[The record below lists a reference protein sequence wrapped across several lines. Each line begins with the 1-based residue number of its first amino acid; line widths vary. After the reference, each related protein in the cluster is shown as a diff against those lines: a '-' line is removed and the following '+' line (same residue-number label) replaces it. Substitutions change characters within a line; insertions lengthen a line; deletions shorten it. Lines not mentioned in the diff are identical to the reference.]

1 MSKSRNNVPRAAI
14 HVGAP
19 AKSFSAAEGYEPER
33 RGWDENTYRLKN
45 QDTNNHYDF
54 TRKHLNFEINSKGE
68 IVPLGSNPVPLHERL
83 QKRLDELGFKP
94 YMDKNNPLGISDNS
108 PNCTVGIIV
117 SGDHDVL
124 TRLAFGDQ
132 EVDFTLQQSNAHV
145 VLKQVIKDWALDTY
159 HWACGRW
166 GAENIIGFDVHLDE
180 TTPHIQIQT
189 IPVAKTKDR
198 GRASAKYV
206 HKDDKSKIL
215 SHKEWNKLPEEIRS
229 NFIRT
234 EDERREKESVSYA
247 RVWGEDKY
255 AVGRTYY
262 QMHTDYYNEVGRK
275 YGLERGDDIAMLP
288 GEERRERVH
297 KSKAVLEAE
306 RQAKDAIARN
316 QMENERLEGQKE
328 KIAGEVQ
335 DMKRQKEH
343 LEEQKGKLE
352 GEIHYK
358 EQHKEKLEGNISQLE
373 DYAAALDI
381 KEEDLIVPT
390 LKTDTLVKNAW
401 DAIKTELEKPIPAF
415 GQKEWR
421 EERRK
426 AIKVI
431 LTEMQT
437 TLMQAKELQK
447 QEILKLGKALYN
459 KAMQNVRAIIEQN
472 KQLLKENGRL
482 TEENDVLRKR
492 IASMDENA
500 ITRLRDKK
508 DAEIKELQE
517 RLGKAESET
526 VRSGNKAYSEHQKA
540 ESAEK
545 KLREMLDIPEIK
557 EIWESIQQNKE
568 AFRKQ
573 IDKWIEVGVAA
584 IRNYADGKDND
595 FQAEQGNA
603 VAWGIIAK
611 AVEYGLDPTDEKQ
624 RRMAT
629 AYLLEKVS
637 WTGMSEFKA
646 GLTVS
651 RTRQLCDAMTVSK
664 DMIANLLLAAGG
676 RSGISTGGGGSNGE
690 LTNWD
695 GTKKKTGWGIG

>member
-1 MSKSRNNVPRAAI
+1 
-14 HVGAP
+14 
-19 AKSFSAAEGYEPER
+19 
-33 RGWDENTYRLKN
+33 
-45 QDTNNHYDF
+45 
-54 TRKHLNFEINSKGE
+54 
-68 IVPLGSNPVPLHERL
+68 
-83 QKRLDELGFKP
+83 
-94 YMDKNNPLGISDNS
+94 MDKNNPLGISDNS

-132 EVDFTLQQSNAHV
+132 DVDFTLQKSNAHV
-145 VLKQVIKDWALDTY
+145 VLKQGIKDWAMDTY
-159 HWACGRW
+159 RWACDRW

-189 IPVAKTKDR
+189 IPVAKTKAR
-198 GRASAKYV
+198 GRAAAKYV
-206 HKDDKSKIL
+206 HKDDKSKEL
-215 SHKEWNKLPEEIRS
+215 SHKEWKKLPEEIRS
-229 NFIRT
+229 NFVRT
-234 EDERREKESVSYA
+234 EVERREKESVSYA
-247 RVWGEDKY
+247 SVWGEDKY

-262 QMHTDYYNEVGRK
+262 QMHTDYYNEVGHK